1 MRTSG
6 KPIWGE
12 MMRSMLDVRRLGVS
26 YGGIRAVDE
35 VSLEV
40 RAGEIV
46 SIIGANGAGKTSILN
61 AISGI
66 VSPDK
71 GEILF
76 EGEPIGGLPAHAVV
90 ARGIVQVPEGR
101 MIFGTLSVEE
111 NLQVAAHQSG
121 RFVLRRLSRSG
132 LQRLFPALADKL
144 DGLAAGLSGGE
155 AQMLALARGLE
166 SRPRLLLLD
175 EPSLGLSPK
184 LAEEVFGLIRRL
196 REQGLTI
203 LLVEQ
208 NVRRTMALADR
219 AYVLESGRITLHGP
233 AAELMSDERL
243 VSNYLGI
250 RAPESFNSDS
260 KEVQPC

>member
-1 MRTSG
+1 
-6 KPIWGE
+6 
-12 MMRSMLDVRRLGVS
+12 MLEVRRLSVS
-26 YGGIRAVDE
+26 YGGLRAVDE

-40 RAGEIV
+40 RPGEIV

-66 VSPDK
+66 VSPEK

-76 EGEPIGGLPAHAVV
+76 EGESIGGLPAHAVI

-111 NLQVAAHQSG
+111 NLRVAAHQSD
-121 RFVLRRLSRSG
+121 RFVLRRHSRSG

-144 DGLAAGLSGGE
+144 DRPAAGLSGGE

-166 SRPRLLLLD
+166 SGPRLLLLD

-196 REQGLTI
+196 RDQGLTI

-208 NVRRTMALADR
+208 NVRKTLALADR
-219 AYVLESGRITLHGP
+219 AYVLESGRITLQGS
-233 AAELMSDERL
+233 AAELKSDERL
-243 VSNYLGI
+243 VSNYLGLS
-250 RAPESFNSDS
+250 APESLNPDG
-260 KEVQPC
+260 

>member
-1 MRTSG
+1 
-6 KPIWGE
+6 
-12 MMRSMLDVRRLGVS
+12 
-26 YGGIRAVDE
+26 
-35 VSLEV
+35 
-40 RAGEIV
+40 
-46 SIIGANGAGKTSILN
+46 
-61 AISGI
+61 
-66 VSPDK
+66 
-71 GEILF
+71 
-76 EGEPIGGLPAHAVV
+76 
-90 ARGIVQVPEGR
+90 
-101 MIFGTLSVEE
+101 
-111 NLQVAAHQSG
+111 
-121 RFVLRRLSRSG
+121 RRLSRSN

-219 AYVLESGRITLHGP
+219 AYVLESGRITLHGS

-250 RAPESFNSDS
+250 PAPESFNSDS

>member
-1 MRTSG
+1 
-6 KPIWGE
+6 
-12 MMRSMLDVRRLGVS
+12 MLEVHRLGVS

-40 RAGEIV
+40 RPGEIV

-66 VSPDK
+66 VPPEK
-71 GEILF
+71 GEIRF
-76 EGEPIGGLPAHAVV
+76 EGESIGGLPAHAVV

-111 NLQVAAHQSG
+111 NLQVATYQSG
-121 RFVLRRLSRSG
+121 RFVLRRSSRPS

-144 DGLAAGLSGGE
+144 DGPAAGLSGGE

-208 NVRRTMALADR
+208 NVRRTLALADR
-219 AYVLESGRITLHGP
+219 AYVLESGRITLHGS

-243 VSNYLGI
+243 VSNYLGVS
-250 RAPESFNSDS
+250 APESLNSDP
-260 KEVQPC
+260 KEVKSC

>member
-1 MRTSG
+1 MRRSG
-6 KPIWGE
+6 KPIWVE
-12 MMRSMLDVRRLGVS
+12 MMRSMLEVRRLSVS
-26 YGGIRAVDE
+26 YGGLRAVDE

-40 RAGEIV
+40 RPGEIV

-76 EGEPIGGLPAHAVV
+76 EGESIGGLPAHAVV

-111 NLQVAAHQSG
+111 NLQVAAHHSG
-121 RFVLRRLSRSG
+121 QFMLRRRSRSSLRRL
-132 LQRLFPALADKL
+132 FPVLADKL
-144 DGLAAGLSGGE
+144 DQLAASLSGGE

-166 SRPRLLLLD
+166 SKPRMLLLD

-184 LAEEVFGLIRRL
+184 LAEEVFGLIRHL

-208 NVRRTMALADR
+208 NVRRAMALANR
-219 AYVLESGRITLHGP
+219 AYVLESGRITLHGA
-233 AAELMSDERL
+233 AAELMSDEQL

-250 RAPESFNSDS
+250 SAPGSFEPD
-260 KEVQPC
+260 C

>member
-1 MRTSG
+1 
-6 KPIWGE
+6 
-12 MMRSMLDVRRLGVS
+12 MRSMLDVRRLSVS

-40 RAGEIV
+40 RPGEIV

-111 NLQVAAHQSG
+111 NLQVAAHQGG
-121 RFVLRRLSRSG
+121 RFVLRRLSRSN
-132 LQRLFPALADKL
+132 LQRLFPALAD
-144 DGLAAGLSGGE
+144 
-155 AQMLALARGLE
+155 
-166 SRPRLLLLD
+166 
-175 EPSLGLSPK
+175 
-184 LAEEVFGLIRRL
+184 
-196 REQGLTI
+196 
-203 LLVEQ
+203 
-208 NVRRTMALADR
+208 
-219 AYVLESGRITLHGP
+219 
-233 AAELMSDERL
+233 
-243 VSNYLGI
+243 
-250 RAPESFNSDS
+250 
-260 KEVQPC
+260 

>member
-1 MRTSG
+1 MRRSV
-6 KPIWGE
+6 KPIWAGT
-12 MMRSMLDVRRLGVS
+12 MRPMLEVRGLGVS
-26 YGGIRAVDE
+26 YGGIRAVDG

-40 RAGEIV
+40 RPGEIV
-46 SIIGANGAGKTSILN
+46 SIIGANGAGKTSVLN
-61 AISGI
+61 AVSGI
-66 VSPDK
+66 VPPEK

-76 EGEPIGGLPAHAVV
+76 ERESIGGLPSHAVV

-121 RFVLRRLSRSG
+121 RFVLRRRSRPG

-144 DGLAAGLSGGE
+144 DSPAAGLSGGE

-166 SRPRLLLLD
+166 SRPRMLLLD
-175 EPSLGLSPK
+175 EPSLGLSPR
-184 LAEEVFGLIRRL
+184 LAEEVFELISRL
-196 REQGLTI
+196 REGGITI

-219 AYVLESGRITLHGP
+219 AYVLESGRITLHGS

-250 RAPESFNSDS
+250 PAPESSN
-260 KEVQPC
+260 PN

>member
-1 MRTSG
+1 
-6 KPIWGE
+6 
-12 MMRSMLDVRRLGVS
+12 MLELRRLSVS
-26 YGGIRAVDE
+26 YGGILAVDE
-35 VSLEV
+35 ASLEV
-40 RAGEIV
+40 RPGEIV

-66 VSPDK
+66 VSPEK
-71 GEILF
+71 GEIIF
-76 EGEPIGGLPAHAVV
+76 EGESIGGLPAHTVV

-111 NLQVAAHQSG
+111 NLQVAAHQRG
-121 RFVLRRLSRSG
+121 RFILRRRSRSS
-132 LQRLFPALADKL
+132 LRRLFPALADKL
-144 DGLAAGLSGGE
+144 DNPAAGLSGGE

-166 SRPRLLLLD
+166 SRPRMLLLD

-196 REQGLTI
+196 REQGITI

-208 NVRRTMALADR
+208 NVRRTLALADR
-219 AYVLESGRITLHGP
+219 AYVLESGRITLHGS
-233 AAELMSDERL
+233 AAELMADERL

-250 RAPESFNSDS
+250 SAPEPSNPDR
-260 KEVQPC
+260 

>member
-1 MRTSG
+1 
-6 KPIWGE
+6 
-12 MMRSMLDVRRLGVS
+12 MLEVRGLAVS
-26 YGGIRAVDE
+26 YGGLRAVDE

-40 RAGEIV
+40 RPGEIV
-46 SIIGANGAGKTSILN
+46 SIIGMNGAGKTSILN

-66 VSPDK
+66 VRPDR

-76 EGEPIGGLPAHAVV
+76 QGESIGGLPAHAVV

-111 NLQVAAHQSG
+111 NLGVAAHQRG
-121 RFVLRRLSRSG
+121 GFVLRRRPRPDLR
-132 LQRLFPALADKL
+132 RLFPALADKL
-144 DGLAAGLSGGE
+144 DRPAASLSGGE

-166 SRPRLLLLD
+166 SEPRLLLLD

-184 LAEEVFGLIRRL
+184 LSAGVFDLIRRL
-196 REQGLTI
+196 RDQGLTM

-208 NVRRTMALADR
+208 NVRRTLALADR
-219 AYVLESGRITLHGP
+219 ACVLESGRITLQGP
-233 AAELMSDERL
+233 AAELMSDDRL

-250 RAPESFNSDS
+250 ASPASSGAT
-260 KEVQPC
+260 

>member
-1 MRTSG
+1 MRRSV
-6 KPIWGE
+6 KPIWAGT
-12 MMRSMLDVRRLGVS
+12 MRPMLEVRGLGVS
-26 YGGIRAVDE
+26 YGGIRAVDG

-40 RAGEIV
+40 RPGEIV

-66 VSPDK
+66 VPPEE

-76 EGEPIGGLPAHAVV
+76 EGESIGGLPSHAVV

-111 NLQVAAHQSG
+111 NLQAAAHQSG
-121 RFVLRRLSRSG
+121 RFVLRRHDRSN

-144 DGLAAGLSGGE
+144 DTPAAGLSGGE

-166 SRPRLLLLD
+166 SRPRMLLLD
-175 EPSLGLSPK
+175 EPSLGLSPR
-184 LAEEVFGLIRRL
+184 LAEEVFELISRL
-196 REQGLTI
+196 REGGITI

-219 AYVLESGRITLHGP
+219 AYVLESGRITLHGA

-250 RAPESFNSDS
+250 PAPESSN
-260 KEVQPC
+260 PN